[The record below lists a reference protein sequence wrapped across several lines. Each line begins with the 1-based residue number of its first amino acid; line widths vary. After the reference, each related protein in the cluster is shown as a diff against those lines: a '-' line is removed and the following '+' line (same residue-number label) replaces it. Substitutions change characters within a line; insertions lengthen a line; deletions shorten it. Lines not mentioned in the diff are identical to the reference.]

1 MADTRQTA
9 RRPCLKGRLLRWS
22 GMALAWLPPAAIP
35 RLGAWLSRCT
45 PLVRRRRRIAE
56 RNLSLAFPDRHG
68 PDRASLLRETIASST
83 TGGLDTLRAWFAPPG
98 RMQGLASITGMEVL
112 LEAIGEGRGAI
123 VIGAHYD
130 SIELAIRLVA
140 EAAREQ
146 GLRTAVLVRRY
157 NDPCLEAE
165 IDAGRLRYVAATVD
179 KKDVSGFCGAVG
191 GGGAVFYVPDQDAG
205 AGGVFV
211 PFFGTPASTVAA
223 MPGVLGRAGGVPL
236 LMWSHRGADG
246 RLAIDIERAPADFLD
261 GDGAGVAA
269 RYTAWVEQ
277 RVRAAPAQYLWVH
290 RRYKTRPPGE
300 AGFYSS
306 EATAPSP

>member
-1 MADTRQTA
+1 MAGTGHAVRH
-9 RRPCLKGRLLRWS
+9 PCLKGRLLRWS
-22 GMALAWLPPAAIP
+22 GMALAWLPPGAIP
-35 RLGAWLSRCT
+35 RLGALLARCT

-56 RNLSLAFPDRHG
+56 RNLSLAFPDRDG
-68 PDRASLLRETIASST
+68 ASRARLLRETIASNT
-83 TGGLDTLRAWFAPPG
+83 TGGLDTLRAWFAAPR
-98 RMQGLASITGMEVL
+98 RMRGLARITGMEVL

-123 VIGAHYD
+123 LIGAHYD
-130 SIELAIRLVA
+130 SVELAIRLVA

-146 GLRTAVLVRRY
+146 GARSAVLVRRY
-157 NDPCLEAE
+157 NDPCLEAV
-165 IDAGRLRYVAATVD
+165 IDAGRLRYVAATID

-205 AGGVFV
+205 TRGVFV
-211 PFFGTPASTVAA
+211 PFFGIPASTGAA
-223 MPGVLGRAGGVPL
+223 IPGVLGRAGGVLL

-300 AGFYSS
+300 AGVYSS
-306 EATAPSP
+306 ESSVRSS